1 MVTALGTIVNLNM
14 LVQLVTHYFMVGTIV
29 HTCCTSSLS
38 QTGSR
43 MVSNHQ
49 VIRPFVAGDIQE
61 GASTLEVTDSTEGKA
76 LQNKVLQ
83 LNTFA
88 KTPVNVDALKN
99 ELAFYHS
106 DEAEVIKSILP
117 YSRNTEY

>member
-1 MVTALGTIVNLNM
+1 M
-14 LVQLVTHYFMVGTIV
+14 
-29 HTCCTSSLS
+29 
-38 QTGSR
+38 
-43 MVSNHQ
+43 
-49 VIRPFVAGDIQE
+49 AGDIQE

-83 LNTFA
+83 LNTLA